1 MRRRDFISLLG
12 GAAAAWPLAARAQQP
27 AMPVIGFLHSG
38 SPEPNVKRV
47 TAFRK
52 GLSETGYLE
61 GQNLGIEYRWA
72 AGQDD
77 RLPELAADLVRRRV
91 AVIATPGS
99 TPAAL
104 AAKAATTVIPIVF
117 YIGADPAAIGL
128 VAKLNRPG
136 GNATGISSQDAE
148 LMGKRLAFLHQ
159 LVPQAARFVAL
170 VNPTSA
176 LTEAIVKNVQAGAA
190 LLGLHVEILHASTG
204 REIDAAFTNLSQ
216 KAGSTLLIPPDA
228 FLFIRRA
235 QILTLAARHALPAIY
250 YDREFADSG
259 GLMSYGPDRVKT
271 FQQAGIYTGR
281 VLKGE
286 KPADLPVMQPT
297 KFELVINLST
307 ARALGIPVPNTL
319 LAIAD
324 EVIE

>member
-1 MRRRDFISLLG
+1 
-12 GAAAAWPLAARAQQP
+12 
-27 AMPVIGFLHSG
+27 
-38 SPEPNVKRV
+38 
-47 TAFRK
+47 
-52 GLSETGYLE
+52 
-61 GQNLGIEYRWA
+61 
-72 AGQDD
+72 
-77 RLPELAADLVRRRV
+77 
-91 AVIATPGS
+91 
-99 TPAAL
+99 
-104 AAKAATTVIPIVF
+104 
-117 YIGADPAAIGL
+117 
-128 VAKLNRPG
+128 
-136 GNATGISSQDAE
+136 
-148 LMGKRLAFLHQ
+148 
-159 LVPQAARFVAL
+159 
-170 VNPTSA
+170 

-259 GLMSYGPDRVKT
+259 GLMSYGPDRVIT